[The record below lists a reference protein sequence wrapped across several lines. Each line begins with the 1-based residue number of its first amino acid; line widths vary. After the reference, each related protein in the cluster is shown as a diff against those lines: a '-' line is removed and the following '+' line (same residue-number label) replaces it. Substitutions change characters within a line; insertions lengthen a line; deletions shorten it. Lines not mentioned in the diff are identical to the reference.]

1 MASQREKGEH
11 DEKTSLDLVILMI
24 SGIST
29 LLQDLL
35 IISEKNIVTVHGL
48 QLSVHGWKKQKV
60 YKYCTRINCG
70 AENTDLY
77 FTRGWRTMKK
87 SRQSTVNREP

>member
-48 QLSVHGWKKQKV
+48 QLSVHG
-60 YKYCTRINCG
+60 
-70 AENTDLY
+70 
-77 FTRGWRTMKK
+77 
-87 SRQSTVNREP
+87 